1 MAFSFE
7 PVRDSTNIRR
17 YPRDFSIYND
27 PTTIVLSPTF
37 YDRFNPL
44 LRLLTPFSLTTVR
57 STSTLASPLH
67 QFFAFLS
74 SCLPPVLPYPW
85 RKTRKK
91 NATSLRVFTL
101 ISSLLAVTK
110 YVSGQRKTS
119 LLPTSV
125 ISYIFILPARITKID
140 RRRPSIFILPRMAL
154 LPV

>member
-7 PVRDSTNIRR
+7 PVRDSTNICR

-37 YDRFNPL
+37 TIASTHRFYDFLPL
-44 LRLLTPFSLTTVR
+44 SSLTTVR

-74 SCLPPVLPYPW
+74 PCPIPPLDE
-85 RKTRKK
+85 KHD
-91 NATSLRVFTL
+91 VFTRIHDNFL
-101 ISSLLAVTK
+101 SPRRNISSTNIC
-110 YVSGQRKTS
+110 Y
-119 LLPTSV
+119 
-125 ISYIFILPARITKID
+125 FIHFYPPRANKQD
-140 RRRPSIFILPRMAL
+140 RSCRPSIFILPRMAL